1 MATKETKTKAD
12 AKFNP
17 AKCDKVAGEIS
28 ALITGKI
35 AVSRPASIAE
45 GVLIMTLAMGRVLHV
60 LAAVMGI
67 NPKTLVKD
75 YCESLTRY
83 IEMGG
88 DSRVEDLAAALRGKG
103 N

>member
-1 MATKETKTKAD
+1 MATKETKTKAGASFD
-12 AKFNP
+12 P

-67 NPKTLVKD
+67 NPKVLVKD

-88 DSRVEDLAAALRGKG
+88 DSRVDELAAALRGKG

>member
-1 MATKETKTKAD
+1 
-12 AKFNP
+12 
-17 AKCDKVAGEIS
+17 
-28 ALITGKI
+28 
-35 AVSRPASIAE
+35 
-45 GVLIMTLAMGRVLHV
+45 MTLAMGRVLHV